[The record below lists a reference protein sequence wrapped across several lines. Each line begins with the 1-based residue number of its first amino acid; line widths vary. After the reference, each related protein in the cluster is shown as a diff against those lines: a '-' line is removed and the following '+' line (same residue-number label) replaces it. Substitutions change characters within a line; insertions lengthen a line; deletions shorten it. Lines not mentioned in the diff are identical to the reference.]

1 MNLDISSSVMLQF
14 WLLIVFSKSKW
25 IQMFSVS
32 DFLVY
37 DVALETPSAGVVKAW
52 LAPFAGVKDDGGA
65 VSLLV
70 TLPLPGGA
78 PRPGEES
85 PIFRFN
91 I

>member
-25 IQMFSVS
+25 FQMFSVS

-37 DVALETPSAGVVKAW
+37 DVAGVIKAW

-65 VSLLV
+65 VSLFA